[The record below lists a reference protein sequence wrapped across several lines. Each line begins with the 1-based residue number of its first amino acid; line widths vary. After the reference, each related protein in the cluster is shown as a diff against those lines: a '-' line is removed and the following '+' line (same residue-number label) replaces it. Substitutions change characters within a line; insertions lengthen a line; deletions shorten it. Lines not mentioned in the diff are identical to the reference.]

1 METKMKALLIGASGL
16 TGGHCLRLLLKDYF
30 YKEVEIWVRK
40 STGIVHPK
48 LIEKIVDFDTI
59 ETIGNTDAQHV
70 FCCLGTT
77 IKKAG
82 SQQNFYKAD
91 HDYVISVAKMAV
103 RSGVKKFL
111 YISSIG
117 ANAYSKNFYLKT
129 KGKVEKDLKTV
140 FNDGLFIF
148 RPSMLMGN
156 RSEFRF
162 GEQLGKGFMKVF
174 GFLFMGS
181 MKKYRGIKASDV
193 AHAMIYCAKSG
204 TKGLLILPSDKIQE
218 LACTAQTYH

>member
-1 METKMKALLIGASGL
+1 MQKNYKALIIGATGL
-16 TGGHCLRLLLKDYF
+16 CGKNCLYQLLKDPDYN
-30 YKEVEIWVRK
+30 KIDIWVRK
-40 STGIVHPK
+40 TSGISHPK
-48 LIEKIVDFDTI
+48 LTEKVIDFNNIESQ
-59 ETIGNTDAQHV
+59 ERTDAQHV

-82 SQQNFYKAD
+82 NQENFYKTD
-91 HDYVISVAKMAV
+91 HDYVIAAANIAA
-103 RSGVKKFL
+103 RSGAEKFL

-117 ANAYSKNFYLKT
+117 ANSNSRNFYLRT
-129 KGKVEKDLKTV
+129 KGKTEEDLKKV
-140 FNDGLFIF
+140 FKGGLIIF
-148 RPSMLMGN
+148 RPSMLMGK
-156 RSEFRF
+156 RQEFRF
-162 GEQLGKGFMKVF
+162 GELMGKGFMKVF